1 MRCKESDRAI
11 HGVDDTNQGGWR
23 QTIMNA
29 KSNERLTRNVLLNR
43 GYSPIRV
50 FCWVVTCILA
60 TIVVGLVFVYLSP
73 EYDMYIVKSESMEPA
88 IDMGDMIITG
98 PVGGPFSHE
107 IKPGVIVS
115 YQAGKSLVTHRV
127 LSFDNDTLVTK
138 GDAVEDPDPQ
148 PVPTSQVM
156 GLYLFKIPK
165 LGYLSYFI
173 HTKLGWFL
181 LIILPATT
189 LVAFIVKEII
199 KEAPSSTH
207 VAARRK

>member
-1 MRCKESDRAI
+1 M
-11 HGVDDTNQGGWR
+11 
-23 QTIMNA
+23 
-29 KSNERLTRNVLLNR
+29 
-43 GYSPIRV
+43 
-50 FCWVVTCILA
+50 VTCILA